1 MVFISIKVR
10 VNMLKISLKGW
21 RQRWQSF
28 KDLIVSTYRYWICL
42 TCTFPVNYAL
52 LVWYIYIYIYIVISC
67 DHEYVI
73 LVLLFT
79 AHCSSI
85 LYWPI
90 GDFPGVAQAS
100 FVKVNKLIQFL
111 YWYK

>member
-1 MVFISIKVR
+1 MV
-10 VNMLKISLKGW
+10 
-21 RQRWQSF
+21 
-28 KDLIVSTYRYWICL
+28 Y
-42 TCTFPVNYAL
+42 
-52 LVWYIYIYIYIVISC
+52 YIVISC

-90 GDFPGVAQAS
+90 GDFPGVVQAS
-100 FVKVNKLIQFL
+100 FVKVNNDTVSLLVQVSYHWFFKNGWHSWQQALF
-111 YWYK
+111 